1 MNTTPSTTLEEK
13 IAKYLHIGITT
24 TVAKA
29 AVHPVF
35 CRLNLH
41 NSKLLKTINRKA
53 KIVYQMAYTPEVLIE
68 APYEF
73 GGDDNVE
80 NALIAIRELAH
91 GDHHGDHK
99 EYIFKRIDFLTG
111 EALHALYDR
120 NHREWVQRIDRAIH
134 EAKGVV
140 PKPVKKVKTVKPV
153 KKTSKKKSVTRLRN
167 KKGQFIKRR
176 RR

>member
-1 MNTTPSTTLEEK
+1 MSTTPSTKLEEK
-13 IAKYLHIGITT
+13 IAKYLHQGITT
-24 TVAKA
+24 AVTKA

-41 NSKLLKTINRKA
+41 NNKLLKDINRRA
-53 KIVYQMAYTPEVLIE
+53 KIVYQMAYTPEVLVE
-68 APYEF
+68 APYEY

-80 NALIAIRELAH
+80 NALIAIRELALN
-91 GDHHGDHK
+91 DHHADHK
-99 EYIFKRIDFLTG
+99 EYIFKRIDFLTA

-134 EAKGVV
+134 EVKSVIS
-140 PKPVKKVKTVKPV
+140 KPVKKVKTVKSV
-153 KKTSKKKSVTRLRN
+153 KKTSKKKPVARLRN